1 LSIISVHAPTEEKA
15 EEEKEKFYKD
25 LQKIHNKIPKHD
37 IVIIMGDL
45 NVKIGKED
53 VYQHVVGKYTLHEI
67 TNSNGEWVCE
77 YAIAN
82 NMKIVSTHYQH
93 KRIHTGTWTSPDGKT
108 LNQIDHVMVDARR
121 KGVVEDVRTM
131 RGPNCDSD
139 HFLVKTIIKQKLI
152 RTPTNVV
159 KQIKWNQNNLMNN
172 TKLKQY
178 RTCLYNK
185 LNEKGT
191 QQDIE
196 EEWVHI
202 KQSIIEAANES
213 NQTQNTSIRKEW
225 WYEECKLIMTQKNE
239 ASKKYLQAKTRA
251 SREIYEK
258 KGLKLIEFV
267 EGRNRIG

>member
-1 LSIISVHAPTEEKA
+1 MH
-15 EEEKEKFYKD
+15 
-25 LQKIHNKIPKHD
+25 
-37 IVIIMGDL
+37 
-45 NVKIGKED
+45 

-82 NMKIVSTHYQH
+82 NMKIVSTYYQH
-93 KRIHTGTWTSPDGKT
+93 KRIHTGTWTSPDCKT

-121 KGVVEDVRTM
+121 KDVVEDVRTM

-159 KQIKWNQNNLMNN
+159 KQIKWTQNNLMNN

-185 LNEKGT
+185 LNEKGI

-196 EEWVHI
+196 EEWVRI

-213 NQTQNTSIRKEW
+213 IQTQNTSIRNEW
-225 WYEECKLIMTQKNE
+225 WDEECKLIMTQKNE

-258 KGLKLIEFV
+258 KRTEANRVCRRKKKNWISNKIKYIE
-267 EGRNRIG
+267 ELNDKKET